1 MTGDF
6 DMAHISEMI
15 LGINIV
21 VSQKTFRGEVVDEA
35 TVLEVFLDRLRLVS
49 VVCVARIFLVL
60 LGESSPL
67 GLERIIR
74 YLLRAMVVMDRN
86 S

>member
-6 DMAHISEMI
+6 DMAHIGEMV

-21 VSQKTFRGEVVDEA
+21 VAQKTFSGEVVDEA
-35 TVLEVFLDRLRLVS
+35 TVLEVFLDRLGLVE
-49 VVCVARIFLVL
+49 VVCVARIFFVF

-67 GLERIIR
+67 GLKRIIR
-74 YLLRAMVVMDRN
+74 YLLRAMVVMDR
-86 S
+86 SS